1 MESENGS
8 DLLTALQEKLEK
20 QREEQRA
27 EAERLQQERED
38 LQRLSSRQSSQAAP
52 TSDSLGD
59 GGRTFVNFKI
69 TQPPTLDECSCYD
82 MYKKKLQLWELS
94 SELPA
99 KKMASLVIASLTNDS
114 KFKRGVADKFLEK
127 HTVVEMTGNNG
138 LNLVKAFLERNLVRK
153 S

>member
-1 MESENGS
+1 MTLPGMESENGS

-38 LQRLSSRQSSQAAP
+38 LQRLSSRQSSQATP

-69 TQPPTLDECSCYD
+69 TQPSTLDECSCYN
-82 MYKKKLQLWELS
+82 MYKKNFQLWALS
-94 SELPA
+94 SELPT
-99 KKMASLVIASLTNDS
+99 KKMASLRLLQITLSSREDWQTS
-114 KFKRGVADKFLEK
+114 F
-127 HTVVEMTGNNG
+127 
-138 LNLVKAFLERNLVRK
+138 
-153 S
+153 